1 MIQAGIEVSQAAAQR
16 KPQLPK
22 PLSTVQRYCLAVL
35 SVSAA
40 LGGGLFLERL
50 QFRDV
55 EVPLFLFAVAVT
67 ACTEGLGPPCWHF

>member
-1 MIQAGIEVSQAAAQR
+1 MIQAAAQR
-16 KPQLPK
+16 KPQSPK
-22 PLSTVQRYCLAVL
+22 PLSTLQRYCLAVV
-35 SVSAA
+35 SASAA

-67 ACTEGLGPPCWHF
+67 AWYGGLGPPCSHF

>member
-67 ACTEGLGPPCWHF
+67 AWYGGTGAAVPHF